1 MGPFFFCSKYDK
13 RLFFIMTLL
22 RSFTFYTIILST
34 ILFYKL
40 NAQVQSPKV
49 LYAGVEIEGL
59 ESWMKEEFEQKFNKI
74 FEDISDQMINDKNV
88 KDIAG
93 EELDSLFNEI
103 NDFRFKQVADKM
115 DVVYI
120 FAGKFKNVSPDDRKV
135 MVQGEF
141 YRYNAQLNSSF
152 RYDVLRYYERMDAEA
167 RVIKQQMVD
176 SLPSVTTPSS
186 FKNVLLLFG
195 SILLV
200 GILLMS
206 LAGTDYNSTGDGSGG
221 TPVTPA

>member
-1 MGPFFFCSKYDK
+1 
-13 RLFFIMTLL
+13 MTIL

-40 NAQVQSPKV
+40 SAQDQPSKV
-49 LYAGVEIEGL
+49 LYAGVKIEGL
-59 ESWMKEEFEQKFNKI
+59 ESWMKEEFEQRFNKI
-74 FEDISDQMINDKNV
+74 FEDITDQIIDDKNV
-88 KDIAG
+88 LNVAG
-93 EELDSLFNEI
+93 EELDSLFSEI

-115 DVVYI
+115 DVTYI

-135 MVQGEF
+135 MIQGEF

-176 SLPSVTTPSS
+176 SLPTVTTPSS

>member
-1 MGPFFFCSKYDK
+1 
-13 RLFFIMTLL
+13 MTIL

-40 NAQVQSPKV
+40 SAQDQPSKV
-49 LYAGVEIEGL
+49 LYAGVKIEGL

-74 FEDISDQMINDKNV
+74 FEDITADQMIDDKNV
-88 KDIAG
+88 LDVAG
-93 EELDSLFNEI
+93 EELDSLFSEI

-115 DVVYI
+115 DVTYI

-135 MVQGEF
+135 MIQGEF

-176 SLPSVTTPSS
+176 SLPTVTTPSS

>member
-1 MGPFFFCSKYDK
+1 
-13 RLFFIMTLL
+13 MTIL

-40 NAQVQSPKV
+40 SAQDQPSKV
-49 LYAGVEIEGL
+49 LYAGVKIEGL

-74 FEDISDQMINDKNV
+74 FEDITDQMIDDKNV
-88 KDIAG
+88 LNVAG
-93 EELDSLFNEI
+93 EELDSLFSEI

-115 DVVYI
+115 DVAYI

-135 MVQGEF
+135 MIQGEF
-141 YRYNAQLNSSF
+141 FRYNAQLNSSF

-176 SLPSVTTPSS
+176 SLPTITTPSS
-186 FKNVLLLFG
+186 FKNVLHLFG

>member
-1 MGPFFFCSKYDK
+1 
-13 RLFFIMTLL
+13 MTIL
-22 RSFTFYTIILST
+22 RSFTFYPIILST

-40 NAQVQSPKV
+40 SAQVQPSKV

-59 ESWMKEEFEQKFNKI
+59 ESWMKEEFELKFNKI
-74 FEDISDQMINDKNV
+74 FEDITDQMIDDKNAFDV
-88 KDIAG
+88 AG
-93 EELDSLFNEI
+93 EELDSLFSEI
-103 NDFRFKQVADKM
+103 NDFRFKQVADKI
-115 DVVYI
+115 DVAYI

-135 MVQGEF
+135 MIQGEF

-176 SLPSVTTPSS
+176 SLPTVTTPSS

>member
-1 MGPFFFCSKYDK
+1 
-13 RLFFIMTLL
+13 MTIL

-40 NAQVQSPKV
+40 SAQVQPSKV

-59 ESWMKEEFEQKFNKI
+59 ESWMKEEFELKFNKI
-74 FEDISDQMINDKNV
+74 FEDITANQMIDDKNALDV
-88 KDIAG
+88 AG
-93 EELDSLFNEI
+93 EELDSLFSEI

-115 DVVYI
+115 DVAYI
-120 FAGKFKNVSPDDRKV
+120 FAGKFKNVSPDERKV
-135 MVQGEF
+135 MIQGEF
-141 YRYNAQLNSSF
+141 YRYNTQLNSSF

-176 SLPSVTTPSS
+176 SLPTVTTPSS

>member
-1 MGPFFFCSKYDK
+1 
-13 RLFFIMTLL
+13 MTIL

-40 NAQVQSPKV
+40 SAQVQPSKV

-74 FEDISDQMINDKNV
+74 FEDITDQMIDDKNV
-88 KDIAG
+88 LDVAG
-93 EELDSLFNEI
+93 EELDSLFSEI

-115 DVVYI
+115 DVTYI

-135 MVQGEF
+135 MIQGEF

-176 SLPSVTTPSS
+176 SLPTVTTPSS

>member
-1 MGPFFFCSKYDK
+1 
-13 RLFFIMTLL
+13 MTIL
-22 RSFTFYTIILST
+22 RSFTFYPIILST

-40 NAQVQSPKV
+40 SAQVQPSKV
-49 LYAGVEIEGL
+49 LYAGVKIEGL
-59 ESWMKEEFEQKFNKI
+59 ESWMKEEFELKFNKI
-74 FEDISDQMINDKNV
+74 FEDITADKMIDDKNALDV
-88 KDIAG
+88 AG
-93 EELDSLFNEI
+93 EELDSLFSEI

-115 DVVYI
+115 DVAYI

-135 MVQGEF
+135 MIQGEF

-176 SLPSVTTPSS
+176 SLPTVTTPSS

>member
-1 MGPFFFCSKYDK
+1 
-13 RLFFIMTLL
+13 MTIL

-40 NAQVQSPKV
+40 SAQVQPSKV

-59 ESWMKEEFEQKFNKI
+59 ESWMKEEFELKFNKI
-74 FEDISDQMINDKNV
+74 FEDITDQMIDDKNALDV
-88 KDIAG
+88 AG
-93 EELDSLFNEI
+93 EELDSLFSEI

-115 DVVYI
+115 DVAYI

-135 MVQGEF
+135 MIQGEF

-176 SLPSVTTPSS
+176 SLPTVTTPSS

-206 LAGTDYNSTGDGSGG
+206 LAGTDYNSSGDGSGG

>member
-1 MGPFFFCSKYDK
+1 
-13 RLFFIMTLL
+13 MTIL

-40 NAQVQSPKV
+40 SAQDQPSKV
-49 LYAGVEIEGL
+49 LYAGVKIEGL

-74 FEDISDQMINDKNV
+74 FEDITDQMIDDKNV
-88 KDIAG
+88 LNVAG
-93 EELDSLFNEI
+93 EELDSLFSEI

-115 DVVYI
+115 DVGYI

-135 MVQGEF
+135 MIQGEF

-176 SLPSVTTPSS
+176 SLPTITTPSS

-195 SILLV
+195 SILIV

>member
-1 MGPFFFCSKYDK
+1 
-13 RLFFIMTLL
+13 MTIL

-34 ILFYKL
+34 ILSYKL
-40 NAQVQSPKV
+40 SAQDQPSKV
-49 LYAGVEIEGL
+49 LYAGVKIEGL

-74 FEDISDQMINDKNV
+74 FEDITDQMIDDKNV
-88 KDIAG
+88 LNVAG
-93 EELDSLFNEI
+93 EELDSLFSEI

-115 DVVYI
+115 DVAYI

-135 MVQGEF
+135 MIQGEF

-176 SLPSVTTPSS
+176 SLPTVTTPSS

>member
-1 MGPFFFCSKYDK
+1 M
-13 RLFFIMTLL
+13 IIL

-40 NAQVQSPKV
+40 SAQDRPSKV
-49 LYAGVEIEGL
+49 LYAGVKIEGL

-74 FEDISDQMINDKNV
+74 FEDITDQMIDDKNALDV
-88 KDIAG
+88 AG
-93 EELDSLFNEI
+93 EELDSLFSEI

-115 DVVYI
+115 DVTYI

-135 MVQGEF
+135 MIQGEF

-152 RYDVLRYYERMDAEA
+152 RYDVLRYYERMDAEV

-176 SLPSVTTPSS
+176 SLPTVTTPSS

>member
-1 MGPFFFCSKYDK
+1 
-13 RLFFIMTLL
+13 MTIL

-40 NAQVQSPKV
+40 SAQVQPSKV
-49 LYAGVEIEGL
+49 LYAGVKIEGL

-74 FEDISDQMINDKNV
+74 FEDITDQIIDDKNV
-88 KDIAG
+88 LDVAG
-93 EELDSLFNEI
+93 EELDSLFSEI

-115 DVVYI
+115 DVTYI

-135 MVQGEF
+135 MIQGEF

-176 SLPSVTTPSS
+176 SLPTVTTPSS

>member
-1 MGPFFFCSKYDK
+1 MYIFKSFVFSISAF
-13 RLFFIMTLL
+13 LFLL
-22 RSFTFYTIILST
+22 PGIA
-34 ILFYKL
+34 
-40 NAQVQSPKV
+40 NAQVISSKIF
-49 LYAGVEIEGL
+49 YAGIEIEGV
-59 ESWMKEEFEQKFNKI
+59 EDWMKEEFDKKFNNI
-74 FEDISDQMINDKNV
+74 FTDLTSDRVISISQGKT
-88 KDIAG
+88 IAG
-93 EELDSLFNEI
+93 TEIDSLFNDI

-115 DVVYI
+115 DVAYI

-135 MVQGEF
+135 MIQGEF
-141 YRYNAQLNSSF
+141 YRYNVQLNSSF

>member
-1 MGPFFFCSKYDK
+1 
-13 RLFFIMTLL
+13 MTIL

-40 NAQVQSPKV
+40 SAQDQPSKV
-49 LYAGVEIEGL
+49 LYAGVEIDGL

-74 FEDISDQMINDKNV
+74 FEDITDQMIDDKNV
-88 KDIAG
+88 LDVAG
-93 EELDSLFNEI
+93 EELDSLFSEI

-115 DVVYI
+115 DVTYI

-135 MVQGEF
+135 MIQGEF

-176 SLPSVTTPSS
+176 SLPTVTTPSS

>member
-1 MGPFFFCSKYDK
+1 
-13 RLFFIMTLL
+13 MTIL

-40 NAQVQSPKV
+40 SAQVQPSKV

-59 ESWMKEEFEQKFNKI
+59 ESWMKEEFELKFNKI
-74 FEDISDQMINDKNV
+74 FEDITADQMIDDKNALNV
-88 KDIAG
+88 AG
-93 EELDSLFNEI
+93 EELDSLFSEI

-115 DVVYI
+115 DVAYI

-135 MVQGEF
+135 MIQGEF

-176 SLPSVTTPSS
+176 SLPTVTTPSS

>member
-1 MGPFFFCSKYDK
+1 
-13 RLFFIMTLL
+13 MTIL
-22 RSFTFYTIILST
+22 RSFTFYPIILST

-40 NAQVQSPKV
+40 SAQVQSSKV

-59 ESWMKEEFEQKFNKI
+59 ESWMKEEFELKFNKI
-74 FEDISDQMINDKNV
+74 FEDITADQMIDDKNV
-88 KDIAG
+88 LDVAG
-93 EELDSLFNEI
+93 EELDSLFSEI

-115 DVVYI
+115 DVAYI
-120 FAGKFKNVSPDDRKV
+120 FAGKFKNVSPDERKV
-135 MVQGEF
+135 MIQGEF

-176 SLPSVTTPSS
+176 SLPTVTTPSS

>member
-1 MGPFFFCSKYDK
+1 
-13 RLFFIMTLL
+13 MTLL
-22 RSFTFYTIILST
+22 RTFTFYIIILST
-34 ILFYKL
+34 VLFYKL
-40 NAQVQSPKV
+40 NAQVQPSKF

-59 ESWMKEEFEQKFNKI
+59 ETWMKEEFEQKFNKI
-74 FEDISDQMINDKNV
+74 FEDITDQMIDDKNV
-88 KDIAG
+88 LDVAG
-93 EELDSLFNEI
+93 EELDSLFSEI

-115 DVVYI
+115 DVAYI

-135 MVQGEF
+135 MIQGEF

-176 SLPSVTTPSS
+176 SLPTVTTPSS

-200 GILLMS
+200 GLLLMS

>member
-1 MGPFFFCSKYDK
+1 
-13 RLFFIMTLL
+13 MTIL
-22 RSFTFYTIILST
+22 RSFSFYTIILST

-40 NAQVQSPKV
+40 SAQTQSSKV

-59 ESWMKEEFEQKFNKI
+59 ESWMKEEFELKFNKI
-74 FEDISDQMINDKNV
+74 FEDITADQMIDDKNALDV
-88 KDIAG
+88 AG
-93 EELDSLFNEI
+93 EELDSLFSEI

-115 DVVYI
+115 DVAYI
-120 FAGKFKNVSPDDRKV
+120 FAGKFENVSPDDRKV
-135 MVQGEF
+135 MIQGEF

-176 SLPSVTTPSS
+176 SLPTVTTPSS

-200 GILLMS
+200 GLLLMS

>member
-1 MGPFFFCSKYDK
+1 
-13 RLFFIMTLL
+13 MTIL

-40 NAQVQSPKV
+40 SAQDRPSKV
-49 LYAGVEIEGL
+49 LYAGVMIEGL

-74 FEDISDQMINDKNV
+74 FEDITDQMIDDKNV
-88 KDIAG
+88 LDVAG
-93 EELDSLFNEI
+93 EELDSLFSEI

-115 DVVYI
+115 DVTYI

-135 MVQGEF
+135 MIQGEF

-176 SLPSVTTPSS
+176 SLPTVTTPSS

>member
-1 MGPFFFCSKYDK
+1 
-13 RLFFIMTLL
+13 MTIL
-22 RSFTFYTIILST
+22 RSFTFFTIILST
-34 ILFYKL
+34 VPFYKL
-40 NAQVQSPKV
+40 SAQVQPSKV

-59 ESWMKEEFEQKFNKI
+59 EIWMKEEFEQKFNKI
-74 FEDISDQMINDKNV
+74 FQDITDQMIDDKNA
-88 KDIAG
+88 KDIAI
-93 EELDSLFNEI
+93 EELDSLFSEI
-103 NDFRFKQVADKM
+103 NDFRFKKVADKM
-115 DVVYI
+115 DVTYI

-135 MVQGEF
+135 MIQGEF

-176 SLPSVTTPSS
+176 SLPTVTTPSS

>member
-1 MGPFFFCSKYDK
+1 
-13 RLFFIMTLL
+13 MTIL

-40 NAQVQSPKV
+40 SAQAQPSKV

-59 ESWMKEEFEQKFNKI
+59 ESWMKEEFELKFNKI
-74 FEDISDQMINDKNV
+74 FEDITADQMIDDKNALDV
-88 KDIAG
+88 AG
-93 EELDSLFNEI
+93 EELDSLFSEI

-115 DVVYI
+115 DVTYI

-135 MVQGEF
+135 MIQGEF

-176 SLPSVTTPSS
+176 SLPTVTTPSS

>member
-1 MGPFFFCSKYDK
+1 
-13 RLFFIMTLL
+13 MTIL

-40 NAQVQSPKV
+40 SAQVQPSKV

-59 ESWMKEEFEQKFNKI
+59 ESWMKEEFELKFNKI
-74 FEDISDQMINDKNV
+74 FEDITADQMIDDKNALDV
-88 KDIAG
+88 AG
-93 EELDSLFNEI
+93 EELDSLFSEI

-115 DVVYI
+115 DVAYI

-135 MVQGEF
+135 MIQGEF

-152 RYDVLRYYERMDAEA
+152 RYDVLRYYERMDAEV

-176 SLPSVTTPSS
+176 SLPTVTTPSS

>member
-1 MGPFFFCSKYDK
+1 
-13 RLFFIMTLL
+13 MTIL

-40 NAQVQSPKV
+40 SAQDRPSKV

-59 ESWMKEEFEQKFNKI
+59 ERWMKEEFELKFNKI
-74 FEDISDQMINDKNV
+74 FEDITADQMIDDKNALNV
-88 KDIAG
+88 AG
-93 EELDSLFNEI
+93 EELDSLFSEI

-115 DVVYI
+115 DVTYI

-135 MVQGEF
+135 MIQGEF

-176 SLPSVTTPSS
+176 SLPTVTTPSS

>member
-1 MGPFFFCSKYDK
+1 
-13 RLFFIMTLL
+13 MTIL

-34 ILFYKL
+34 ILFHKL
-40 NAQVQSPKV
+40 NAQTLPSKV

-59 ESWMKEEFEQKFNKI
+59 ESWMKEEFELKFNKI
-74 FEDISDQMINDKNV
+74 FEDITADQMIDDKNALNV
-88 KDIAG
+88 AG
-93 EELDSLFNEI
+93 EELDSLFSEI

-115 DVVYI
+115 DVTYI

-135 MVQGEF
+135 MIQGEF

-176 SLPSVTTPSS
+176 SLPTVTTPSS

>member
-1 MGPFFFCSKYDK
+1 
-13 RLFFIMTLL
+13 MTIL

-40 NAQVQSPKV
+40 SAQDRPSKV

-74 FEDISDQMINDKNV
+74 FEDITDQMIDDKNV
-88 KDIAG
+88 LDVAG
-93 EELDSLFNEI
+93 EELDSLFSEI

-115 DVVYI
+115 DVTYI

-135 MVQGEF
+135 MIQGEF

-176 SLPSVTTPSS
+176 SLPTVTTPSS

>member
-1 MGPFFFCSKYDK
+1 
-13 RLFFIMTLL
+13 MTIL

-34 ILFYKL
+34 IFSYKL
-40 NAQVQSPKV
+40 SAQDQPSKV
-49 LYAGVEIEGL
+49 LYAGVKIEGL

-74 FEDISDQMINDKNV
+74 FEDITDQMIDDKNV
-88 KDIAG
+88 LNVAG
-93 EELDSLFNEI
+93 EELDSLFSEI

-115 DVVYI
+115 EVGYI

-135 MVQGEF
+135 MIQGEF

-176 SLPSVTTPSS
+176 SLPTITTPSS

-206 LAGTDYNSTGDGSGG
+206 LAGTEYNSTGDGSGG

>member
-1 MGPFFFCSKYDK
+1 
-13 RLFFIMTLL
+13 MTIL

-40 NAQVQSPKV
+40 SAQDQSSKV
-49 LYAGVEIEGL
+49 LYAGVKIEGL

-74 FEDISDQMINDKNV
+74 FEDITDQMIDDKNALDV
-88 KDIAG
+88 VG
-93 EELDSLFNEI
+93 EELDSLFSEI

-115 DVVYI
+115 DVAYI

-135 MVQGEF
+135 MIQGEF

-176 SLPSVTTPSS
+176 SLPTVTTPSS

>member
-1 MGPFFFCSKYDK
+1 
-13 RLFFIMTLL
+13 MTIL

-34 ILFYKL
+34 IFSYKL
-40 NAQVQSPKV
+40 SAQVQSSKV
-49 LYAGVEIEGL
+49 LYAGVQIEGL
-59 ESWMKEEFEQKFNKI
+59 ERWMKEEFELKFNKI
-74 FEDISDQMINDKNV
+74 FEDITADQMIDDKNALNV
-88 KDIAG
+88 AG
-93 EELDSLFNEI
+93 EELDSLFSEI

-115 DVVYI
+115 DVAYI

-135 MVQGEF
+135 MIQGEF

-152 RYDVLRYYERMDAEA
+152 RYDVLRYYERMDTEA

-176 SLPSVTTPSS
+176 SLPTVTTPSS

-206 LAGTDYNSTGDGSGG
+206 LAGTDYNSTGDGSGV

>member
-1 MGPFFFCSKYDK
+1 
-13 RLFFIMTLL
+13 MTIL

-40 NAQVQSPKV
+40 SAQDQPSKV

-59 ESWMKEEFEQKFNKI
+59 ESWMKEEFELKFNKI
-74 FEDISDQMINDKNV
+74 FEDITDQMIDDKNALDV
-88 KDIAG
+88 AG
-93 EELDSLFNEI
+93 EELDSLFSEI

-115 DVVYI
+115 DVAYI

-135 MVQGEF
+135 MIQGEF

-176 SLPSVTTPSS
+176 SLPTVTTPSS

>member
-1 MGPFFFCSKYDK
+1 
-13 RLFFIMTLL
+13 MTIL

-40 NAQVQSPKV
+40 SAQDQPSKV

-74 FEDISDQMINDKNV
+74 FEDITDQMIDDKNV
-88 KDIAG
+88 LDVAG
-93 EELDSLFNEI
+93 EELDSLFSEI

-115 DVVYI
+115 DVTYI

-135 MVQGEF
+135 MIQGEF

-176 SLPSVTTPSS
+176 SLPTVTTPSS

>member
-1 MGPFFFCSKYDK
+1 
-13 RLFFIMTLL
+13 MTIL

-40 NAQVQSPKV
+40 SAQDQPSKV
-49 LYAGVEIEGL
+49 LYAGVKIEGL
-59 ESWMKEEFEQKFNKI
+59 ESWMKEEFELKFNKI
-74 FEDISDQMINDKNV
+74 FEDITDQMTDDKNV
-88 KDIAG
+88 LDVAG
-93 EELDSLFNEI
+93 EELDSLFSEI

-115 DVVYI
+115 DVAYI

-135 MVQGEF
+135 MIQGEF
-141 YRYNAQLNSSF
+141 YRYNTQLNSSF

-176 SLPSVTTPSS
+176 SLPTITTPSS

>member
-1 MGPFFFCSKYDK
+1 
-13 RLFFIMTLL
+13 MTIL
-22 RSFTFYTIILST
+22 RSFTFYSIILST

-40 NAQVQSPKV
+40 SAQDQPSKV

-59 ESWMKEEFEQKFNKI
+59 ESWMKEEFELKFNKI
-74 FEDISDQMINDKNV
+74 FEDITDQMIDDKNALDV
-88 KDIAG
+88 AG
-93 EELDSLFNEI
+93 EELDSLFSEI

-115 DVVYI
+115 DVAYI

-135 MVQGEF
+135 MIQGEF

-176 SLPSVTTPSS
+176 SLPTVTTPSS

>member
-1 MGPFFFCSKYDK
+1 MLKTQPS
-13 RLFFIMTLL
+13 
-22 RSFTFYTIILST
+22 
-34 ILFYKL
+34 
-40 NAQVQSPKV
+40 KV

-74 FEDISDQMINDKNV
+74 FEDITDQMIDDKNV
-88 KDIAG
+88 LDVAG
-93 EELDSLFNEI
+93 EELDSLFSEI

-115 DVVYI
+115 DVTYI

-135 MVQGEF
+135 MIQGEF

-176 SLPSVTTPSS
+176 SLPTVTTPSS

>member
-1 MGPFFFCSKYDK
+1 
-13 RLFFIMTLL
+13 MTIL

-34 ILFYKL
+34 IFFYKL
-40 NAQVQSPKV
+40 SAQTQSSKV

-59 ESWMKEEFEQKFNKI
+59 ESWMKEEFELKFNKI
-74 FEDISDQMINDKNV
+74 FEDITADQMIDDKNALDV
-88 KDIAG
+88 AG
-93 EELDSLFNEI
+93 EELDSLFSEI

-115 DVVYI
+115 DVAYI

-135 MVQGEF
+135 MIQGEF

-176 SLPSVTTPSS
+176 SLPTITTPSS

>member
-1 MGPFFFCSKYDK
+1 
-13 RLFFIMTLL
+13 MTIL

-34 ILFYKL
+34 IFSYKL
-40 NAQVQSPKV
+40 SAQVQSSKV

-59 ESWMKEEFEQKFNKI
+59 ERWMKEEFELKFNKI
-74 FEDISDQMINDKNV
+74 FEDITADQMIDDKNALDV
-88 KDIAG
+88 AG
-93 EELDSLFNEI
+93 EELDSLFSEI
-103 NDFRFKQVADKM
+103 NDFRFKQVANKM
-115 DVVYI
+115 DVAYI

-135 MVQGEF
+135 MIQGEF

-176 SLPSVTTPSS
+176 SLPTVTTPSS

>member
-1 MGPFFFCSKYDK
+1 
-13 RLFFIMTLL
+13 MTIL

-40 NAQVQSPKV
+40 SAQDQPSKV
-49 LYAGVEIEGL
+49 LYAGLEIEGL

-74 FEDISDQMINDKNV
+74 FEDITDQIIDDKNV
-88 KDIAG
+88 LDVAG
-93 EELDSLFNEI
+93 EELDSLFSEI

-115 DVVYI
+115 DVTYI

-135 MVQGEF
+135 MIQGEF

-176 SLPSVTTPSS
+176 SLPTVTTPSS

>member
-1 MGPFFFCSKYDK
+1 
-13 RLFFIMTLL
+13 MTIL

-40 NAQVQSPKV
+40 SAQDQPSKV
-49 LYAGVEIEGL
+49 LYAGVKIEGL

-74 FEDISDQMINDKNV
+74 FEDITDQMIDDKNV
-88 KDIAG
+88 LDVAG
-93 EELDSLFNEI
+93 EELDSLFSEI

-115 DVVYI
+115 DVTYI

-135 MVQGEF
+135 MIQGEF

-176 SLPSVTTPSS
+176 SLPTVTTPSS

>member
-1 MGPFFFCSKYDK
+1 
-13 RLFFIMTLL
+13 MTIL

-40 NAQVQSPKV
+40 SAQDRPSKV
-49 LYAGVEIEGL
+49 LYAGVKIEGL

-74 FEDISDQMINDKNV
+74 FEDITADQMIDDKNALDV
-88 KDIAG
+88 AG
-93 EELDSLFNEI
+93 EELDSLFSEI

-115 DVVYI
+115 DVTYI

-135 MVQGEF
+135 MIQGEF

-176 SLPSVTTPSS
+176 SLPTVTTPSS

>member
-1 MGPFFFCSKYDK
+1 
-13 RLFFIMTLL
+13 MTIL
-22 RSFTFYTIILST
+22 RSFTFYPIILST

-40 NAQVQSPKV
+40 SAQVQPSKV

-59 ESWMKEEFEQKFNKI
+59 ESWMKEEFELKFNKI
-74 FEDISDQMINDKNV
+74 FEDITADQMIDDKNALDV
-88 KDIAG
+88 AG
-93 EELDSLFNEI
+93 EELDSLFSEI

-115 DVVYI
+115 DVAYI

-135 MVQGEF
+135 MIQGEF

-152 RYDVLRYYERMDAEA
+152 RYDVLRYYERMDAEV

-176 SLPSVTTPSS
+176 SLPTVTTPSS